1 MDLTLQLHHTGAWHD
16 AAVVEI
22 KEPSRGVGG
31 ATTVAYDDAYFLDH
45 GAESIADDIVIRDER
60 AISVLAPIDLEIRNH
75 RTWPPYLLDLM
86 PQGHARRRLSETM
99 GIDANAAAS
108 ELPLLLRAASA
119 PFGNLRIKEAYEAER
134 DRLNEWA
141 TVPGVGMDEMLHR
154 SERFQEVA
162 DMYALVASGSSG
174 HQGEWPKITM
184 TKARDGLWYP
194 DPVVPDD
201 EAVDH
206 VLVKLL
212 RSNEESDRLILE
224 AEAAYV
230 GIAAAFGIR
239 VHAVPI
245 YGHASLVVPRFDR
258 SVGPEGVVRL
268 GQESVVSAI
277 GIAAFGHTEAHETYL
292 EMLRGVSS
300 DPESDVAEYVL
311 RDALNLA
318 MGNPDNHGRNTAL
331 SKGGT
336 GGIRLSPLFD
346 FAPMRLAP
354 ADRGRPTKW
363 ACMRSV
369 GSDHDPDW
377 RIVCAAAA
385 GRLDAG
391 PIEDLLLSK
400 LDLFRRLPELA
411 AEHGVPAKVIEMA
424 IVRQSREVADGIAAL
439 ERPKPMLGCP

>member
-45 GAESIADDIVIRDER
+45 GAESIADDIAIRDER

-134 DRLNEWA
+134 DRLNEWT

-411 AEHGVPAKVIEMA
+411 AEHGVPAKVIEIA

-439 ERPKPMLGCP
+439 ERPKPVLGCP